1 MEYSVNIKETSK
13 ELSKRE
19 RIALKDTTA
28 MNSIDAIS
36 QIESNLTLDVEYY
49 AILEIH
55 NDKAKDNTDYE
66 NLVIHDTNGEF
77 YYTGSKSF
85 IKSFINIATEMGDEE
100 FGIRVYRKPSKNYAN
115 KEFIS
120 CTIV

>member
-66 NLVIHDTNGEF
+66 NLVIHATNGEF

-85 IKSFINIATEMGDEE
+85 IKSFMNIATEMGDEE

>member
-1 MEYSVNIKETSK
+1 MEYSVTIKETSK

-19 RIALKDTTA
+19 RIALKETTA

-36 QIESNLTLDVEYY
+36 QIDNDLTFDVEYY

-55 NDKAKDNTDYE
+55 NEKAKDNTDYE
-66 NLVIHDTNGEF
+66 NLVIHATNGEF

-85 IKSFINIATEMGDEE
+85 IKSFINIATEMGDEA
-100 FGIRVYRKPSKNYAN
+100 FGIKVYRRPSKNYAN